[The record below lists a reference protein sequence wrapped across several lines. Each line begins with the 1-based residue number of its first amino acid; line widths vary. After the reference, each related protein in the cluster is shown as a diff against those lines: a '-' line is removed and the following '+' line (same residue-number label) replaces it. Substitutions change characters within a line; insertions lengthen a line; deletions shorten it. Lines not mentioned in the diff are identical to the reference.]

1 VAEAGKNI
9 DRAANALLQG
19 KLVAIPT
26 ETVYGL
32 AANALD
38 EKAVLSVFEAK
49 QRPFFDPL
57 IIHLPS
63 MEAVKRYAILND
75 ERLIKLATTFWPGP
89 LTLLLPKKEIIPPIV
104 TSGLERVAVRVPQHP
119 LSLQLLEKINVP
131 LAAPSAN
138 PFGYVSPTTA
148 EHVNKQ
154 LGGKVDYILD
164 GGPSSVGLESTII
177 GIEDNTV
184 CIYRLGGLVL
194 EEIEEVVGKLEL
206 RINNSSDPK
215 APGQLKNHYAPKK
228 PLYLVGNPA
237 ELIDKNPDKKITV
250 LTFGDKSYPGS
261 GMQLLNLSKTRDLK
275 EAALNLFSYLR
286 LADENDTDM
295 VICEKLPDEGLGKA
309 INDRLRRA
317 SVQ

>member
-1 VAEAGKNI
+1 MAEAGKNI